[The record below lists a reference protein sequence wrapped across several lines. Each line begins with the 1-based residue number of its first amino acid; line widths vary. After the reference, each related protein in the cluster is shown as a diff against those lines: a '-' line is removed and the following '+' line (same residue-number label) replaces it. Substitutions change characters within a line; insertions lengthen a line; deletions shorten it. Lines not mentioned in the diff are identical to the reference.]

1 MQGLESP
8 CYGLGLLFMG
18 SKGSGDIAKEH
29 SLDGSV
35 FGGRLSC
42 VTVSLLLVSFPI
54 LHLILVLCTSNYAQ
68 A

>member
-1 MQGLESP
+1 
-8 CYGLGLLFMG
+8 MG

-29 SLDGSV
+29 RFGGSV
-35 FGGRLSC
+35 LIGRLSC
-42 VTVSLLLVSFPI
+42 KTVSLLLMPFPI